1 MDSSQLRVFLIIYRD
16 LQQVNLSRAFPHLHS
31 RNMVHAQVE
40 ENEKRIGAMVWD
52 HRVADEKRSDEVRDL
67 SAKLAA
73 AAAEKQALQRGFE
86 ARLAAMKSELS
97 TAQDSVAGAAA
108 KTEEILTWQHSSIFQ
123 TAKAKPSDHPEKQ
136 VCRLPCVLV
145 KVDPC
150 RLAKPLTIY
159 DCTVRV
165 LLKLS

>member
-1 MDSSQLRVFLIIYRD
+1 
-16 LQQVNLSRAFPHLHS
+16 
-31 RNMVHAQVE
+31 MVRAQVE

-86 ARLAAMKSELS
+86 ARLAAMKGELS

-123 TAKAKPSDHPEKQ
+123 TAKTQPSSPAEKQ
-136 VCRLPCVLV
+136 VCSPTCMLV
-145 KVDPC
+145 KVDPF
-150 RLAKPLTIY
+150 RLAKLSTLR
-159 DCTVRV
+159 DCTVATLRMV
-165 LLKLS
+165 S